1 MNLETLS
8 PIIQMAMMTLLALA
22 IPALFVYARQWLLT
36 KTDAGTIAN
45 TVNLVRAVV
54 LAVEQEAN
62 KHGWD
67 SDEKKLQALE
77 KGEAMLRAHGIVLD
91 LDQLSDLIES
101 LVYDELN
108 RWGEVP
114 TLTPLPE

>member
-8 PIIQMAMMTLLALA
+8 PIIQMALMTLLTLA
-22 IPALFVYARQWLLT
+22 IPALFIYVRQWLLT

-54 LAVEQEAN
+54 LAVEQEA
-62 KHGWD
+62 KAYGWD
-67 SDEKKLQALE
+67 ADEKKLQAIE
-77 KGEAMLRAHGIVLD
+77 KAEAMLRAHGLALD
-91 LDQLSDLIES
+91 LDQLSDLVES

-108 RWGEVP
+108 RWNEVP

>member
-1 MNLETLS
+1 MTLETFS
-8 PIIQMAMMTLLALA
+8 PIIQMALMTLLTLA
-22 IPALFVYARQWLLT
+22 IPALFVYIRQWLLT

-54 LAVEQEAN
+54 LAVEQEAKN
-62 KHGWD
+62 HGW
-67 SDEKKLQALE
+67 SAEHKKAEALQRA
-77 KGEAMLRAHGIVLD
+77 EAILKSYGIVLD

-108 RWGEVP
+108 RWNEVP

>member
-1 MNLETLS
+1 MTLETLS
-8 PIIQMAMMTLLALA
+8 PIIQMALMTLLTLA
-22 IPALFVYARQWLLT
+22 IPALFVYVRQWLLT

-54 LAVEQEAN
+54 LAVEQEAAAA
-62 KHGWD
+62 GWNAHQ
-67 SDEKKLQALE
+67 KKEQAIARA
-77 KGEAMLRAHGIVLD
+77 EAMLAAYGLKLD
-91 LDQLSDLIES
+91 LKQLSDLVES

-108 RWGEVP
+108 RWNEVP